1 MNGMRTLLLGILMS
15 LISVCYAGYPA
26 HDYHVEGK
34 WWDGQG
40 KFRSYR
46 DGMGY
51 RDGYS
56 GYGYYYEL
64 DCYQRHKPGHNY
76 FKHHGRYYPDYYNP
90 RFFVYGDH
98 LHYRPF
104 VVRSAKHTRGFYR
117 CYDREGLSVE
127 CYKQTGRRG

>member
-1 MNGMRTLLLGILMS
+1 MRTLLFGILMS
-15 LISVCYAGYPA
+15 LVSVCYAGYPS
-26 HDYHVEGK
+26 HDHHVNGK

-46 DGMGY
+46 DGSTY
-51 RDGYS
+51 RDGYG

-64 DCYQRHKPGHNY
+64 DCFNCHKHGHNY
-76 FKHHGRYYPDYYNP
+76 YKNCGRYYPDYFNP
-90 RFFVYGDH
+90 RFGFYGDH
-98 LHYRPF
+98 YPRHHF
-104 VVRSAKHTRGFYR
+104 IVRQAKRTKGFYR